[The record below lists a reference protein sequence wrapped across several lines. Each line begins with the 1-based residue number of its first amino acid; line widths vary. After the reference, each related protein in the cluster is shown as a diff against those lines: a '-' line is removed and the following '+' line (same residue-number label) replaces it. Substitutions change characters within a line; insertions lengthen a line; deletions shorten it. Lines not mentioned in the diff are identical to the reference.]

1 MGINSPQTSS
11 EILLKSFPEELGD
24 VNSILYPMGLEWD
37 VQNVHIGVIVSWVS
51 TNLAQYSVYGRC
63 TGLEIMAAKPYHWK
77 I

>member
-1 MGINSPQTSS
+1 
-11 EILLKSFPEELGD
+11 
-24 VNSILYPMGLEWD
+24 MGLEWD